1 MSIKVGSK
9 MLYCKVAGD
18 KSSEE
23 VVEVVAVQS
32 EAEGSGV
39 TIFIPSLKR
48 ERDTEL
54 SRLSP
59 IVEKKA
65 TLDTFF
71 GKPKLE
77 LPYGEWLKY
86 EERIAITKASI
97 KVYYRV
103 RSNPNAS
110 VDVTAKVLEWFNDKP
125 RHGSS
130 FTCHFGD
137 PFPGQYKELITVFS
151 ENGKTIQETFDEQ
164 RGNAEPICVMSWITM
179 TGKCHEPPSKISTET
194 HVRAD
199 EVLLDNQRLLFNQL
213 NSLKESL
220 KVLSA
225 KKQEPVVDLTYG
237 LVEDLRRLNARLS
250 LVQNTEDEIAE
261 LRRLNAS
268 LLVNQQVMAKELAT
282 TQKDLATTRVEFASA
297 LKEMRAMRDEMALMR
312 QFLPSVVAVPVTN
325 PLVGMG
331 TKF

>member
-164 RGNAEPICVMSWITM
+164 RGGNAQPICVFGWITQ
-179 TGKCHEPPSKISTET
+179 TGGCHTPPEKISTET

-225 KKQEPVVDLTYG
+225 KKPADESQVAMV
-237 LVEDLRRLNARLS
+237 
-250 LVQNTEDEIAE
+250 EIAE
-261 LRRLNAS
+261 LRRLNTS
-268 LLVNQQVMAKELAT
+268 LLINQQAMAKELAT
-282 TQKDLATTRVEFASA
+282 TRAEFASA
-297 LKEMRAMRDEMALMR
+297 LKEMREMKSEMALMR
-312 QFLPSVVAVPVTN
+312 QFLPVVEAVPVAN
-325 PLVGMG
+325 PLRVGS
-331 TKF
+331 KF